1 LLCIINT
8 KTMSIKTTPP
18 VRKKTCYVFL
28 SENYADWEIGLLM
41 AGLNSSHAI
50 EVLSF
55 ALTKDPVCS
64 MGNLAVMP
72 DLSLQEV
79 DPADIDLL
87 VLTGSPIWG
96 KGENRALSGLINHVL
111 QLHKSIAAMS
121 DTTLLMACYHTD
133 QAVARDGHF
142 ITAGGPYP
150 FQFARKIFKYFSLLD
165 NVPFMEWYQ
174 QFQSRTTASLP
185 PNITLPIP
193 PLSGNSLYITASLL
207 QKL

>member
-1 LLCIINT
+1 
-8 KTMSIKTTPP
+8 MPIKTTPP
-18 VRKKTCYVFL
+18 ARKKTCYVFL
-28 SENYADWEIGLLM
+28 SESYADWEIGLLM
-41 AGLNSSHAI
+41 AGLNSSRAI
-50 EVLSF
+50 EVLTF

-87 VLTGSPIWG
+87 VLTGSPLWE
-96 KGENRALSGLINHVL
+96 KGENRALSGLIGRIL
-111 QLHKSIAAMS
+111 QLHKSIAAIS
-121 DTTLLMACYHTD
+121 DSTLFMACYHAD
-133 QAVARDGHF
+133 LAVTRDGHF

-165 NVPFMEWYQ
+165 NALFMEWYQ

-193 PLSGNSLYITASLL
+193 PLSGNSLYLTASLL

>member
-1 LLCIINT
+1 
-8 KTMSIKTTPP
+8 MSIKTTPP

-87 VLTGSPIWG
+87 VLTGSPVWA

>member
-1 LLCIINT
+1 
-8 KTMSIKTTPP
+8 MSIKTTPP

-41 AGLNSSHAI
+41 AGLNSSRAI

>member
-1 LLCIINT
+1 
-8 KTMSIKTTPP
+8 MSIKTTPP

-87 VLTGSPIWG
+87 VLTGSPIWE

>member
-1 LLCIINT
+1 
-8 KTMSIKTTPP
+8 MSIKTTPP

-41 AGLNSSHAI
+41 AGLNSSRAI
-50 EVLSF
+50 EVLTF

>member
-1 LLCIINT
+1 
-8 KTMSIKTTPP
+8 
-18 VRKKTCYVFL
+18 
-28 SENYADWEIGLLM
+28 
-41 AGLNSSHAI
+41 
-50 EVLSF
+50 
-55 ALTKDPVCS
+55 
-64 MGNLAVMP
+64 
-72 DLSLQEV
+72 
-79 DPADIDLL
+79 
-87 VLTGSPIWG
+87 
-96 KGENRALSGLINHVL
+96 
-111 QLHKSIAAMS
+111 MS
-121 DTTLLMACYHTD
+121 DATLLMACYHTD

>member
-1 LLCIINT
+1 
-8 KTMSIKTTPP
+8 MSIKTTPP

-87 VLTGSPIWG
+87 VLTGSPIWE
-96 KGENRALSGLINHVL
+96 KGENRALSGLVNHVL
-111 QLHKSIAAMS
+111 QLHKSIAVMS
-121 DTTLLMACYHTD
+121 DATLLLACYHID
-133 QAVARDGHF
+133 QAVARNGHF

-165 NVPFMEWYQ
+165 NALFMEWYQ

>member
-1 LLCIINT
+1 
-8 KTMSIKTTPP
+8 MSIKTTPP

-41 AGLNSSHAI
+41 AGLNSSRAI
-50 EVLSF
+50 EVLTF

-87 VLTGSPIWG
+87 VLTGSPVWA
-96 KGENRALSGLINHVL
+96 KGENRALSGLVNHVL

>member
-1 LLCIINT
+1 
-8 KTMSIKTTPP
+8 MSIKTTPP

-28 SENYADWEIGLLM
+28 SESYADWEIGLLM
-41 AGLNSSHAI
+41 AGLNSSRAI
-50 EVLSF
+50 EVLTF